1 VNLKLSKSAVSK
13 PISKREGALRAKIG
27 PTSDVH
33 DIYRKLS
40 SLIPLFKNIKNK

>member
-1 VNLKLSKSAVSK
+1 MILKRY
-13 PISKREGALRAKIG
+13 ISYIYLKEGGALRAKIG

>member
-1 VNLKLSKSAVSK
+1 MSKSAVSK